1 MTADRAR
8 LLHAIATVLIDQPR
22 LPMEQLAQAVGMSR
36 ATLHRLFPT
45 RETIVSEI
53 LSLAVDA
60 SRDAIAAAS
69 IDAGPVEPAIRR
81 LIDAFMPNA
90 ELYLFLRSSQG
101 ERCDSLASSL
111 DAFEP
116 HRQRVIALFRRGQ
129 EAGSLRV
136 DLSAQWMHDAMAG
149 LLFEA
154 AHAVR
159 SGRLAA
165 ADAPAFV
172 AALLLDGMRRRPV
185 SDTDRQEPSPAVDA
199 RSTAAPPSR
208 LRTSLSA
215 LLLSALLW
223 SGLPTPVDAAEI
235 EGVGFDEQ
243 VQLGGQT
250 LRVNGLGLRE
260 VYIVKTWVA
269 ALYTPMP
276 MHSAQAVIGDR
287 GPRRLAITLLA
298 DVSIDRVARS
308 ILDAIRRN
316 HDPLLLASIERQI
329 EAFVAALRAIG
340 PTQKRDTL
348 AFDMADGRTRVSF
361 NGMAVGE
368 PISGILFRDALLRA
382 FFGEAPVDPQL
393 ARQLLGL
400 VPQDESAGR

>member
-1 MTADRAR
+1 
-8 LLHAIATVLIDQPR
+8 
-22 LPMEQLAQAVGMSR
+22 MEQLAQAVGMSR

-53 LSLAVDA
+53 LSLAIEE

-69 IDAGPVEPAIRR
+69 IDDGPVEPAIRR
-81 LIDAFMPNA
+81 LIDTFLPNA

-101 ERCDSLASSL
+101 ERCDKLASSL

-116 HRQRVIALFRRGQ
+116 YRQRVIALFRRGQ
-129 EAGSLRV
+129 EAGALRV

-154 AHAVR
+154 AHSVR
-159 SGRLAA
+159 AGRLAA
-165 ADAPAFV
+165 ADAPDFV
-172 AALLLDGMRRRPV
+172 VTLLLDGMRRRPAA
-185 SDTDRQEPSPAVDA
+185 DADRAEPAHGVEARAGKTPA
-199 RSTAAPPSR
+199 PQSR
-208 LRTSLSA
+208 ISAMLAA
-215 LLLSALLW
+215 LLLSGALW
-223 SGLPTPVDAAEI
+223 SGLPAPARAAEI
-235 EGVGFDEQ
+235 EGVVFDEQ
-243 VQLGGQT
+243 VQIGGQA

-276 MHSAQAVIGDR
+276 MHSVQAVVGDR

-298 DVSIDRVARS
+298 DVSIDRIARS
-308 ILDAIRRN
+308 ILDAMRRN

-329 EAFVAALRAIG
+329 EAFVSSLRAIG

-361 NGMAVGE
+361 NGMTVGE
-368 PISGILFRDALLRA
+368 PIVGILFRDALLRA
-382 FFGEAPVDPQL
+382 FFGDAPVDPQL
-393 ARQLLGL
+393 ARQLLGQ
-400 VPQDESAGR
+400 PPRDESAGR